1 MCIFGSDAVM
11 QDNSK
16 VCIGYAVGVYNL
28 MPGFVINKQA
38 YFIGV
43 EKEITAYFFYIYDRK
58 HFVSGCRCMRLF
70 IQLSRIVA
78 IFPEIHGNH
87 RFYTVVVP
95 AVNGVISVLSE
106 IQVFAL

>member
-38 YFIGV
+38 YLIGV

-58 HFVSGCRCMRLF
+58 HFVSGCWCMRLF
-70 IQLSRIVA
+70 IQLSRSVA
-78 IFPEIHGNH
+78 IFPVIHGNH
-87 RFYTVVVP
+87 RFYTVVVT
-95 AVNGVISVLSE
+95 AVNGEISVLSV
-106 IQVFAL
+106 IQEFAH

>member
-1 MCIFGSDAVM
+1 M

-58 HFVSGCRCMRLF
+58 HLPGGIPLPRELF
-70 IQLSRIVA
+70 IKERTPVFHSKRRLHHLQLGQQPYKTCGYRG
-78 IFPEIHGNH
+78 FREI
-87 RFYTVVVP
+87 
-95 AVNGVISVLSE
+95 
-106 IQVFAL
+106 

>member
-43 EKEITAYFFYIYDRK
+43 EK
-58 HFVSGCRCMRLF
+58 RL
-70 IQLSRIVA
+70 LRISFTFMIESTLFRVA
-78 IFPEIHGNH
+78 G
-87 RFYTVVVP
+87 
-95 AVNGVISVLSE
+95 A
-106 IQVFAL
+106 